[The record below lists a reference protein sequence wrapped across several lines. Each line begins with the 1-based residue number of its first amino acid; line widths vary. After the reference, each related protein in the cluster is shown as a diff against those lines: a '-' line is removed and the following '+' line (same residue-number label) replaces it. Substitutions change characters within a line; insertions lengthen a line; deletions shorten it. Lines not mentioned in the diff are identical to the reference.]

1 MAPAVSPFVSQQ
13 LKLRMMIEKYR
24 SIGHQFASIDPL
36 NQPKSHFVGSIDPK
50 EISMESFEFTQS
62 ELDLKYDLK
71 SSRKADA

>member
-1 MAPAVSPFVSQQ
+1 MSATLAQSSAVFIKPDQWNKQ
-13 LKLRMMIEKYR
+13 H
-24 SIGHQFASIDPL
+24 IGHQFASIDPL
-36 NQPKSHFVGSIDPK
+36 NQPKNHFVGSIDPK